1 MLRLPIELLQ
11 PGMVLAK
18 PVVDSRGSILLRQN
32 VTLTDEYIGNIQK
45 RGFSSVF
52 VTDGDTEDVLVEDIL
67 SDEVRRGTQ
76 ATLSRV
82 FDFARKVSAEL
93 NTTHVDNIVAG
104 LHDTAVVN
112 ALRNYSGFEQLEE
125 LATAILND
133 IQNVEF
139 LTVSTQ
145 MRSQDDYLFSHA
157 IDTTVAALMLGKRL
171 NLKPLD
177 LNRLGAGCLLHDI
190 GKIFF
195 DLNAL
200 SRHIDQQ
207 KNLSPAALLR
217 LREHTR
223 LGYELLRARS
233 PDAVITNHIALEH
246 HERQDGRGFPR
257 RLYGT
262 NTVERPRFDRQN
274 ILLIAEIASIADA
287 YDILS
292 MEKPDSVALPPQYVA
307 NSLRRLSGI
316 FLNRELVNIFLQ
328 MITVFPQGMNI
339 IVRTGHYIGYKGVVI
354 EANKKEFERPVVR
367 LLYNNQGDRIAPIE
381 INLAQDKTITVE
393 ALLNS

>member
-18 PVVDSRGSILLRQN
+18 PVVDSRGSILLRQS

-76 ATLSRV
+76 ATLGRV
-82 FDFARKVSAEL
+82 FDFARKVSVEL
-93 NTTHVDNIVAG
+93 NNAHVDTIVAG
-104 LHDTAVVN
+104 LHDTGVIN
-112 ALRNYSGFEQLEE
+112 ALRNYSGFDQLEDF
-125 LATAILND
+125 ATAILND
-133 IQNVEF
+133 IQEVEF
-139 LTVSTQ
+139 LTGSTQ
-145 MRSQDDYLFSHA
+145 IRSQDDYIFSHS
-157 IDTTVAALMLGKRL
+157 IDMTVAALMLGKRL

-177 LNRLGAGCLLHDI
+177 LSRLGVGCLLHDI

-200 SRHIDQQ
+200 NRHVDQQ
-207 KNLSPAALLR
+207 KTLSAPALSR

-262 NTVERPRFDRQN
+262 NTVERARFDRQN
-274 ILLIAEIASIADA
+274 ILLIAEIAAIADA

-292 MEKPDSVALPPQYVA
+292 AEKPDSVALPPQYVA
-307 NSLRRLSGI
+307 NTLRRLSGI

-328 MITVFPQGMNI
+328 MITVLPQGMNI
-339 IVRTGHYIGYKGVVI
+339 IVRTGNYIGYKGVVI
-354 EANKKEFERPVVR
+354 EANKKELERPVVR

-393 ALLNS
+393 ALLSS